1 MSQARHVIL
10 RAPNWLGDAVMA
22 LPAMVAMR
30 QHVDGRLTIAARAS
44 VAPLFAESQP
54 LGADQIVVV
63 DRDRE
68 TAQLRTI
75 GADTI
80 VLLPNSFR
88 SAWVAYRSG
97 IAERWGYSSGGR
109 GWLMTRTAS
118 RPKGEVHHVQF
129 YLGLMRALGIDAPD
143 AVPRLAVR
151 ESTGQRADTL
161 LVKAGVDLSQPIVSF
176 AAGAAYGHAKRWPPD
191 RVAQV
196 VAGLS
201 ARGTQSVLLGAAADR
216 DTARAIESAVPHG
229 VRAIDLVGRTTLTEL
244 IGVIAR
250 SAAFVSNDSGA
261 MHIAAALGIPLTAIF
276 GPTNE
281 RVTAPLGPGTRDVLV
296 RDVFC
301 RPCMLRECPIDHR
314 CMKRIAAPDVIASVE
329 KHLALGT
336 SGRLP
341 RS

>member
-44 VAPLFAESQP
+44 VAPLFAESQA
-54 LGADQIVVV
+54 LADQIVVV

-75 GADTI
+75 GADT
-80 VLLPNSFR
+80 SCCFR
-88 SAWVAYRSG
+88 TPSERLGRVSERHSGTMGERRGARVADD
-97 IAERWGYSSGGR
+97 AEPPR
-109 GWLMTRTAS
+109 G
-118 RPKGEVHHVQF
+118 PKREVHHVQF

-176 AAGAAYGHAKRWPPD
+176 AAGAVYGHAKRWPPD

-201 ARGTQSVLLGAAADR
+201 ARGISRCSSAPR
-216 DTARAIESAVPHG
+216 RIAI
-229 VRAIDLVGRTTLTEL
+229 R
-244 IGVIAR
+244 
-250 SAAFVSNDSGA
+250 
-261 MHIAAALGIPLTAIF
+261 
-276 GPTNE
+276 
-281 RVTAPLGPGTRDVLV
+281 LV
-296 RDVFC
+296 R
-301 RPCMLRECPIDHR
+301 
-314 CMKRIAAPDVIASVE
+314 
-329 KHLALGT
+329 
-336 SGRLP
+336 
-341 RS
+341 